1 MKKITLELPIS
12 RKNAYL
18 LKELKKG
25 ERIPIVSDVMFQ
37 AMLNNESRKQYASY
51 LLSLLLKKDFNEIN
65 DNIQFIKNKIDKDNV
80 HESNRTVDLVCR
92 VDGKIYNIEMN
103 NNGSIKSLE
112 RNVGYAA
119 DLYKSKM
126 TSGHAYEYQN
136 VLQIN
141 INNFSFVGK
150 EETVEEY
157 MLRDEKGNILTDK
170 LKFIFIY
177 LPKIKEKYYNKNRLE
192 EFEKLLLTF
201 NEEDSEDLN
210 KIIEGDK
217 IMSEYRKDSLE
228 ASEDED
234 IIGLYDKELH
244 LEMLHNSELKE
255 AREKGLEEGRKEEK
269 IETAKNLL
277 KNGAPLSLVISS
289 TGLTKKDLDLPED
302 YNEEETIGLY
312 DKELHLKMLHNSELK
327 EAREKGLE
335 KGIEQGIEQGEKK
348 AKIETAKNLLENG
361 VSLEIVMNSTGLTE
375 EEINS

>member
-1 MKKITLELPIS
+1 MEKTILELPIS

-25 ERIPIVSDVMFQ
+25 DRIPIVSDVMFHT
-37 AMLNNESRKQYASY
+37 MLNNESRKQYVAY

-112 RNVGYAA
+112 KNVGYAA

-201 NEEDSEDLN
+201 NEEDSEDLD

-255 AREKGLEEGRKEEK
+255 AREKGLEEGIEQGLERGLEQGRKEEK

-277 KNGAPLSLVISS
+277 KNGISLEIIMKS
-289 TGLTKKDLDLPED
+289 TGLS
-302 YNEEETIGLY
+302 EEEL
-312 DKELHLKMLHNSELK
+312 NS
-327 EAREKGLE
+327 
-335 KGIEQGIEQGEKK
+335 
-348 AKIETAKNLLENG
+348 LL
-361 VSLEIVMNSTGLTE
+361 
-375 EEINS
+375 